1 MLQSKVA
8 IVTGAGTGIGRACA
22 RLLHAA
28 GARVALLG
36 RREDLLEESRR
47 ELGGAAETTLA
58 HAVDVRDREGVVRA
72 VAAVEKKWGRIDIL
86 VNNAGTN
93 TPRRS
98 MEAIDPDDWDHVVD
112 VNLTGAYNV
121 TRAALGALRRA
132 EGGLVI
138 NIGSTSG
145 VRASTLA
152 GIAYVASKHG
162 IVGFTEALRL
172 EEKPHGLRATAIHPG
187 EVDTPILEKRPS
199 PVSAERRKALL
210 RPDDVAQAVLFV
222 ATRPT
227 SVTVPTM
234 VIEPF
239 LQEF

>member
-1 MLQSKVA
+1 
-8 IVTGAGTGIGRACA
+8 
-22 RLLHAA
+22 
-28 GARVALLG
+28 
-36 RREDLLEESRR
+36 
-47 ELGGAAETTLA
+47 
-58 HAVDVRDREGVVRA
+58 
-72 VAAVEKKWGRIDIL
+72 
-86 VNNAGTN
+86 
-93 TPRRS
+93 
-98 MEAIDPDDWDHVVD
+98 MEAIDPDDWDQVVD

-199 PVSAERRKALL
+199 PSAPSGGKRSSAPMTWRRPCFSSQRGR
-210 RPDDVAQAVLFV
+210 RP
-222 ATRPT
+222 
-227 SVTVPTM
+227 
-234 VIEPF
+234 
-239 LQEF
+239 

>member
-47 ELGGAAETTLA
+47 ELGGDAETTLA

-72 VAAVEKKWGRIDIL
+72 VATVEKKWGRIDIL

-98 MEAIDPDDWDHVVD
+98 MEAIDPDDWDQVVD

-172 EEKPHGLRATAIHPG
+172 EEKPYGLRATAIHPG